1 MSNIPVFVKLAY
13 KVLFKL
19 IARESIMASE
29 LAEQIGGLSIS
40 GKKQSTE
47 TGLVYD
53 ELMMRHESLTEH
65 PECPVRIQRIFSAL
79 EKEGLSARCK
89 RVPAREASRE
99 ELLSVHGEEYLDAM
113 RKTEGKE
120 RAMLQEVEA
129 NFNSVYLNAHS
140 HKCALLSAGGVVDLT
155 RLVWQGDLANGMAV
169 VRPPG
174 HHAERNKAMGF
185 CMFNNVAVAAALAVS
200 KWGAQRVVV
209 LDWDVHHGNG
219 TQDMF
224 EASRNVLYIS
234 IHRYMN
240 GCFYPPGKT
249 GGCSNLGTGDGAG
262 YNVNIGWNHYNV
274 TDGDVMAAFHFV
286 ILPVLSEFG
295 PDLVI
300 VSSGFDAAIGDPL
313 GNCALSPQLFGW
325 MTHMLKLFA
334 GGKIVL
340 ALEGGYNLN
349 SISEASVQCV
359 RCLLGDTLSSPPPL
373 QPCSEGMQAIY
384 KTLDALSPFWVCL
397 GSLKSQM
404 TLLSGLDSTVGAE
417 KRSPQTPRVIQQ
429 PTVKPLTRSAA
440 KAAAEARSEDSSLP
454 LGTIGVIDSS
464 TDARMESLA
473 AAAQAQ
479 GEENITMYAVQ
490 PLPTC
495 PHVREIG
502 KINPDELEIDV
513 RAKCAVC
520 EHTPENW
527 LCLHCFKVLCSRYVN
542 KHMVDHFQE
551 TNHCLTLSYS
561 DLSVWCYGCDNYINS
576 RNVDLHPYVS
586 ELHKAKFG
594 NL

>member
-1 MSNIPVFVKLAY
+1 
-13 KVLFKL
+13 
-19 IARESIMASE
+19 MASE
-29 LAEQIGGLSIS
+29 LAEQIGAMSIS
-40 GKKQSTE
+40 QEKHSTE

-53 ELMMRHESLTEH
+53 ELMMKHEARTEH

-79 EKEGLSARCK
+79 EEAGLSDRCK
-89 RVPAREASRE
+89 RVPAREATRE

-113 RKTEGKE
+113 RKTEG
-120 RAMLQEVEA
+120 QEVSALEEVEVK
-129 NFNSVYLNAHS
+129 FNSVYINAHT

-155 RLVWQGDLANGMAV
+155 RLVWQGELANGMAV

-174 HHAERNKAMGF
+174 HHAERDKAMGF
-185 CMFNNVAVAAALAVS
+185 CLFNNVAVAAAQAVN
-200 KWGAQRVVV
+200 KWGAKRVVI

-219 TQDMF
+219 TQNMF
-224 EASRNVLYIS
+224 EGNRNVLYIS
-234 IHRYMN
+234 FHRFMN

-249 GGCSNLGTGDGAG
+249 GGCSLLGTGDGAG

-274 TDGDVMAAFHFV
+274 TDGDVMAAFHSV

-295 PDLVI
+295 PELVI

-325 MTHMLKLFA
+325 MTHMLKVFA

-340 ALEGGYNLN
+340 ALEGGYNLT

-359 RCLLGDTLSSPPPL
+359 KCLLGDTLPPPPPL
-373 QPCSEGMQAIY
+373 QASSEGMQAIY
-384 KTLDALSPFWVCL
+384 KTLNALSPFWFSL
-397 GSLKSQM
+397 GSLKTQM
-404 TLLSGLDSTVGAE
+404 AMLSEPSSPPGAG
-417 KRSPQTPRVIQQ
+417 KSPHTPRVIEQ
-429 PTVKPLTRSAA
+429 PASKPLTRSAA
-440 KAAAEARSEDSSLP
+440 KAAAEARPQDSSLP
-454 LGTIGVIDSS
+454 LGTIGVLDSS
-464 TDARMESLA
+464 ADPRMESLA
-473 AAAQAQ
+473 AAAQAR
-479 GEENITMYAVQ
+479 GEENVTMYAVQ

-495 PHVREIG
+495 PHVREVS
-502 KINPDELEIDV
+502 KLNPDELEIDI

-527 LCLHCFKVLCSRYVN
+527 LCLHCYKVLCSRYVN
-542 KHMVDHFQE
+542 KHMVDHFNE
-551 TNHCLTLSYS
+551 TSHCLTLSYS

-594 NL
+594 DL